1 MEVGLD
7 LGENFRDPGVFRD
20 SVVLAERLG
29 FDVAWLGDHF
39 MPWVHSGRQSAFA
52 WSLIASCLEATK
64 KIRVGP
70 YVTTPIGGR
79 YHPALIAQSSA
90 TLDNMYPGRF
100 VLTVGTG
107 EAVNESSFLPG
118 WPAWR
123 ERMDRLVEGVSL
135 MRKLWRSTTY
145 FDFDG
150 KYFREKGIYLYTKPK
165 TKIPILMSSTG
176 PMSAGLAGEHGDG
189 IVTLGNRN
197 SPDRIES
204 RLFSNFDAGARR
216 AGKNPARME
225 KVVSVSFTLDKPR
238 AFLRRPRGPF
248 GRLVKGALDE
258 PDPRKIEQMG
268 LEVSDD
274 VLLKSVTFCSS
285 WGEVAELVWKFEK
298 MGVTQV
304 VLPGDPD
311 EKLIRNY
318 ARNLL
323 PLLRR

>member
-1 MEVGLD
+1 
-7 LGENFRDPGVFRD
+7 
-20 SVVLAERLG
+20 
-29 FDVAWLGDHF
+29 
-39 MPWVHSGRQSAFA
+39 MPWVHSGRRSAFV
-52 WSLIASCLEATK
+52 WSLMASCLEATE

-100 VLTVGTG
+100 VLSVGTG
-107 EAVNESSFLPG
+107 EAVNELSFMSR

-135 MRKLWRSTTY
+135 MRKLWRSRSH

-150 KYFREKGIYLYTKPK
+150 KYFGARGTYLYTKPK
-165 TKIPILMSSTG
+165 TNIPILVSSTG
-176 PMSAGLAGEHGDG
+176 PMSAGLAGENGDG
-189 IVTLGNRN
+189 IVTLGSRN
-197 SPDRIES
+197 NPDRIGDS
-204 RLFSNFDAGARR
+204 LFSNFDAGARR

-225 KVVSVSFTLDKPR
+225 KVVSLAFTLDTPR
-238 AFLRRPRGPF
+238 EFLSRPRGPF

-268 LEVSDD
+268 LEAPDD
-274 VLLKSVTFCSS
+274 VLLQSTTFCSS

-298 MGVTQV
+298 MGTTQV
-304 VLPGDPD
+304 VLPADPD
-311 EKLIRNY
+311 EKVIRTY
-318 ARNLL
+318 ARKLL
-323 PLLRR
+323 PLLAS